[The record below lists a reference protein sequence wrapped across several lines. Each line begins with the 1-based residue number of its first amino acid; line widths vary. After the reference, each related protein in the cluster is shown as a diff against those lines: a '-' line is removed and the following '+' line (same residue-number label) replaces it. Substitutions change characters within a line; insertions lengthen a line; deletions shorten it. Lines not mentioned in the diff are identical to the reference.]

1 MHFQVL
7 MPAPELEG
15 RHAGLLPKDAVK
27 CVHKFISPAAVRF
40 DSSGELAESGTYACV
55 EDRKLW
61 VKN

>member
-1 MHFQVL
+1 